1 MDIELLN
8 EDCLVALKK
17 LPANSLDSVCTDPPS
32 GIALLGHQ
40 WDNFDS
46 EEVVG
51 LKIAKETR
59 KAFTEF
65 IGAVFTEVYRVLKP
79 GAFGLVWAL
88 PRTSAWTATGL
99 EDAGFKIVEVI
110 THLFA
115 TGWVKHKNG
124 LKPSSEHW
132 ILIRKES
139 EGSLAENLWNHG
151 VGELQVDACRVDV
164 AEGIRG
170 RRASNTLFSHSD
182 GCVKLGTKQIQGQK
196 TTERPPDKVSP
207 TGWGQQRQEGLIQ
220 YPTDENGMETVE
232 DWKCAVGCAVNALEH
247 SKPGASRFF
256 PQLEVDAP
264 FVYEAKASIEEKQ
277 AGTHSLYWKKTV
289 KGYKAISFVEWVQI
303 GEDERKLQ
311 KEPEKMESTRGQGNL
326 HPTVKSLAL
335 VSWLIKLVTPSGG
348 TTLDCFLGSG
358 TTACAALL
366 GGFKCVGIEKDPTY
380 FVISQARLDY
390 TRTRMET
397 LKRLPKQ
404 QDLALGPPPT
414 TEKSQDNQGLPGLN
428 LSADRVSRLIRRA
441 SKKTR

>member
-17 LPANSLDSVCTDPPS
+17 LPDNSVDSVCTDPPS

-51 LKIAKETR
+51 PKIAKETR

-115 TGWVKHKNG
+115 TGWVKHKTG

-132 ILIRKES
+132 ILIRKEP
-139 EGSLAENLWNHG
+139 EGTLAENLWKHG

-170 RRASNTLFSHSD
+170 RRASNTLFSHSE
-182 GCVKLGTKQIQGQK
+182 GCLRLGTKQIQGQK
-196 TTERPPDKVSP
+196 TAERPPDKASP

-232 DWKCAVGCAVNALEH
+232 DWKCAVGCPVNALEC
-247 SKPGASRFF
+247 SNPGASRFF
-256 PQLEVDAP
+256 PQLEADAP

-277 AGTHSLYWKKTV
+277 AGTHSLYWKNTAE
-289 KGYKAISFVEWVQI
+289 GYKAISFVEWVQI

-311 KEPEKMESTRGQGNL
+311 KESGKVESVRGQGNL
-326 HPTVKSLAL
+326 HPTVKNLAL
-335 VSWLIKLVTPSGG
+335 MSWMLRLSTPPGG
-348 TTLDCFLGSG
+348 TVLDPFLGSG

-366 GGFKCVGIEKDPTY
+366 GGFKCVGIERDPTY
-380 FVISQARLDY
+380 FAISQARLDY
-390 TRTRMET
+390 TKVRMEA
-397 LKRLPKQ
+397 LKRMPKQ
-404 QDLALGPPPT
+404 QDLALESPLLVEKPIDGP
-414 TEKSQDNQGLPGLN
+414 GLPGLR
-428 LSADRVSRLIRRA
+428 LSADRVSKLIRKA
-441 SKKTR
+441 SKKTK